1 METTAQCLLEKEFNL
16 LDLLPIAA
24 FVIDRDHNIVHWN
37 RRLEEWSQI
46 PKSTTIGKKLSNY
59 APIFK
64 RDQNVRRIEG
74 VFRNGLPTVFS
85 SQLNKRIIPII
96 HKDDEY
102 CVQHTTVTPLPRPDG
117 GYFALFTIQDV
128 TDLSHRIKGYKEMRD
143 CALREVE
150 ERKRVEGKLREAVKT
165 AERMAEK
172 MKIVSSIDGLT
183 GISNRR
189 FFDETYEK
197 EWNRAK
203 RENQPISLIMLDIDF
218 FKLYNDNYGHLA
230 GDECLRQVAL
240 TITGFV
246 KRPTDFFARFGG
258 EEFVIILPNTESAGA
273 IKLAK
278 SLRLGLEN
286 REIIHAYSNAS
297 DFVTASFG
305 ISTTIPNNGMDPEQ
319 LIRFADEAL
328 YNAKKDG
335 RNRVIVKNLPP
346 GLPG

>member
-1 METTAQCLLEKEFNL
+1 METMAQNLLEKEFRL

-24 FVIDRDHNIVHWN
+24 FVIDCDHNIVHWN

-46 PKSTTIGKKLSNY
+46 PRSSTIGKKFSLY
-59 APIFK
+59 APMFK
-64 RDQNVRRIEG
+64 NKQYVKRIEG
-74 VFRNGLPTVFS
+74 VFRNGLPIVFS
-85 SQLNKRIIPII
+85 SQLNKHIIPII

-102 CVQHTTVTPLPRPDG
+102 CVQHTIVTPMPGPDST
-117 GYFALFTIQDV
+117 YFALFTVQDV
-128 TDLSHRIKGYKEMRD
+128 TDLSHRIRGYKEMRD
-143 CALREVE
+143 RALREVE
-150 ERKRVEGKLREAVKT
+150 ERKRVEDKLMQAVKT
-165 AERMAEK
+165 AEKMAEK
-172 MKIVSSIDGLT
+172 MKIISSIDGLT

-189 FFDETYEK
+189 FFDETYER

-203 RENQPISLIMLDIDF
+203 REKQPISLILLDIDF

-258 EEFVIILPNTESAGA
+258 EEFVIILPNTKSKGA
-273 IKLAK
+273 VKLAK

-286 REIIHAYSNAS
+286 REIIHAYSSAS

-305 ISTTIPNNGMDPEQ
+305 VSTTVPDNGMDPEH
-319 LIRFADEAL
+319 LIKFADEAL

-346 GLPG
+346 GQAS